1 MRQGQKGFAMVEL
14 IVVSAITAITAVGMS
29 MTTIEIMKG
38 SRRNNDLVT
47 AIRQAQNAAYW
58 LSQDALMSE
67 EINIGDD
74 TGTPDNEFIIANY
87 RDWET
92 ADTYEIRYVWLN
104 SNGSLKKLERRLVV
118 RDKNGAL
125 KSSKTVLAADNIHSA
140 SFAWQNGKWYLI
152 VQARARERTITREYV
167 ISQRVET

>member
-1 MRQGQKGFAMVEL
+1 MVEL
-14 IVVSAITAITAVGMS
+14 IVASAITAMAAVGMS

-47 AIRQAQNAAYW
+47 AIRQAQNVAYW
-58 LSQDALMSE
+58 LSQDTLASQ

-74 TGTPDNEFIIANY
+74 VGTPENEFLVASW

-92 ADTYEIRYVWLN
+92 GDTYKISYVWLD
-104 SNGSLKKLERRLVV
+104 SAGPLRKLDRRLVK

-125 KSSKTVLAADNIHSA
+125 ISSQTVLAADYIQSA
-140 SFAWQNGKWYLI
+140 SLAWQDGEWNLT
-152 VQARARERTITREYV
+152 VEARAREMTITRKYA
-167 ISQRVET
+167 IGQRVET